1 VGLYEKQA
9 QAQGIAV
16 DTFTRELREV
26 DRAILEGQ
34 TRGFARV
41 HVRKGTDK
49 IVGATIVATNAGDLI
64 SEITLAMTHKL
75 GLSRI
80 ANTIHPYPTQAE
92 VIRQIG
98 DAYNRTR
105 LTPLAKSL
113 FSRLMA
119 WRR

>member
-1 VGLYEKQA
+1 LG
-9 QAQGIAV
+9 
-16 DTFTRELREV
+16 DV
-26 DRAILEGQ
+26 DRSILEGL
-34 TRGFARV
+34 TNGLVRV

-49 IVGATIVATNAGDLI
+49 IVGATIVASNAGDMI
-64 SEITLAMTHKL
+64 SEINMAMTHKL
-75 GLSRI
+75 GLKQI

-92 VIRQIG
+92 AIRQIG

-105 LTPLAKSL
+105 LTPFTKSI